1 MYVTT
6 EPGLHQTNII
16 MLSALE
22 RKKWKN
28 HLRELVLWYHG
39 TVYLNHVGRWQNLNL
54 NPKSN
59 KFS

>member
-22 RKKWKN
+22 RKNEKIICVNWCSDME
-28 HLRELVLWYHG
+28 RS
-39 TVYLNHVGRWQNLNL
+39 T
-54 NPKSN
+54 
-59 KFS
+59 